1 MTVRDFPGL
10 SSVSCSR
17 FAILLAFA
25 AAGIVQTADDVN
37 AQTNAAS
44 GNTGGTTQATGAAA
58 QAGSLIG
65 NQQVFSSAGE
75 GTGALGNNDGRFAGS
90 QLANQPIAGGVTN
103 SAQNA
108 AQNAADQLRNLQRA
122 NQQFNR
128 TSQQNR
134 PGTTQG
140 TRTIRPSLR
149 LGFTHK
155 PRPTVDLQTSIGKH
169 VLAMTSRLP
178 GIVGNN
184 ADFGSVNVVFG
195 KPGEVVLTGE
205 VPTAAAG
212 QLMTN
217 ILRMEPGVASVRN
230 ELTITLA
237 AAPTE

>member
-1 MTVRDFPGL
+1 MTVRNFPGF
-10 SSVSCSR
+10 STVCCVR
-17 FAILLAFA
+17 FGIALAFA
-25 AAGIVQTADDVN
+25 VAGVVLTGDDVH
-37 AQTNAAS
+37 AQTNAA
-44 GNTGGTTQATGAAA
+44 TATGQNSGASNATTGPA
-58 QAGSLIG
+58 TLGQSLV
-65 NQQVFSSAGE
+65 VFSDTNGE
-75 GTGALGNNDGRFAGS
+75 FGAIGDNNSRFAGS

-108 AQNAADQLRNLQRA
+108 AQNAGDQLRNLQRA

-149 LGFTHK
+149 LGFTPK

-184 ADFGSVNVVFG
+184 ADFGSVNVGFG